1 MTELTNEKI
10 AEYDAK
16 SFFELVNEL
25 EATNNKIMWQIDE
38 TKRLKN
44 GKNTLGPAPLLIK
57 LGGDKSQLVRNEILK
72 AAKKLKTSTKYKN
85 LSISPDL
92 SVHQRMRL
100 KELAKIKKELNNG
113 LIGSKLP
120 KNFYYGIRNNKTLIS
135 CFVAFFLQTNVYMEI
150 TWEIK
155 S

>member
-1 MTELTNEKI
+1 LTEITNTSNEKI
-10 AEYDAK
+10 AEYDAE

-25 EATNNKIMWQIDE
+25 EALNGTNNKIMWQIDE
-38 TKRLKN
+38 IKRLKN

-100 KELAKIKKELNNG
+100 KELNKIKKELNNG
-113 LIGSKLP
+113 LIDSKLP
-120 KNFYYGIRNNKTLIS
+120 
-135 CFVAFFLQTNVYMEI
+135 
-150 TWEIK
+150 IK
-155 S
+155 